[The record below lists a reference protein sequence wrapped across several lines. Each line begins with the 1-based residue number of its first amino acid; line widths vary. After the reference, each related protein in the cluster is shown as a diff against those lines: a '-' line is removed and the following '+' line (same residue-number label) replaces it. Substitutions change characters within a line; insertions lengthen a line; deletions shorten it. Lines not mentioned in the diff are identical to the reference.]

1 MWATR
6 FGGLSRRPTRP
17 ARCFGAWKGW
27 AHGPKRPRS
36 RADRHHFWRNRVSRG
51 TIEMPMALGLV
62 GGAHQTRPL
71 AHIALKILGVKG
83 AQELA
88 EAAVTVGLAQNMAAI
103 PALAN
108 LS

>member
-1 MWATR
+1 MGQNDRGAERIVTI
-6 FGGLSRRPTRP
+6 FGETGFL
-17 ARCFGAWKGW
+17 GG
-27 AHGPKRPRS
+27 RS
-36 RADRHHFWRNRVSRG
+36 RCRWRSVWLAAPPDAS
-51 TIEMPMALGLV
+51 A
-62 GGAHQTRPL
+62 

-88 EAAVTVGLAQNMAAI
+88 GAAVTVGLAQNMAAI

>member
-1 MWATR
+1 MLRRVEGLGSWAKTTEEPSGSSPFLAKQGFSGDDR
-6 FGGLSRRPTRP
+6 DADGARSGWRRHR
-17 ARCFGAWKGW
+17 
-27 AHGPKRPRS
+27 
-36 RADRHHFWRNRVSRG
+36 
-51 TIEMPMALGLV
+51 
-62 GGAHQTRPL
+62 TRPL